1 MTARSAVRL
10 AISLA
15 ICFAVAYAGARVT
28 DPEIATWYAGLSKPW
43 WTPPSWVFPVVW
55 NALYVMMALSLWLLW
70 DRSARGN
77 ARSFAIG
84 LFLAQLALNAAWSPV
99 FFGLHMIG
107 LALVIIAALDV
118 VLVAAIYRSLPVNR
132 AAGLLLVPYLL
143 WIVYASSLNAGIV
156 ALNP

>member
-1 MTARSAVRL
+1 
-10 AISLA
+10 
-15 ICFAVAYAGARVT
+15 
-28 DPEIATWYAGLSKPW
+28 
-43 WTPPSWVFPVVW
+43 VVW

-70 DRSARGN
+70 DRLAPGN

-84 LFLAQLALNAAWSPV
+84 LFLAQLALNAAWSRV
-99 FFGLHMIG
+99 FFGLHVTR
-107 LALVIIAALDV
+107 LALAIIAALDV
-118 VLVAAIYRSLPVNR
+118 ILVAAIYRSLPVNQ

>member
-15 ICFAVAYAGARVT
+15 LCFAVAYTGARVT
-28 DPEIATWYAGLSKPW
+28 YPEIATWYAGLTKPW

-70 DRSARGN
+70 DRSATGN
-77 ARSFAIG
+77 ARNFAIG
-84 LFLAQLALNAAWSPV
+84 LFLAQLALNAVWSPV
-99 FFGLHMIG
+99 FFGLHMTG
-107 LALVIIAALDV
+107 LALAIIAALGV

-132 AAGLLLVPYLL
+132 VAGLLLVPYLL
-143 WIVYASSLNAGIV
+143 WIVYASSLNASIF

>member
-1 MTARSAVRL
+1 
-10 AISLA
+10 
-15 ICFAVAYAGARVT
+15 
-28 DPEIATWYAGLSKPW
+28 
-43 WTPPSWVFPVVW
+43 
-55 NALYVMMALSLWLLW
+55 MMALSLWLLW
-70 DRSARGN
+70 DRSAPGN

-99 FFGLHMIG
+99 FFGLHMTG
-107 LALVIIAALDV
+107 LALAIIAALGV